1 MSSRRRPIL
10 SPPGRGSTASPVR
23 ARRGAASRNDARIS
37 AASPASGRD
46 SRRLPASTV
55 TVCSPDHSTATPR
68 ARTSS
73 ISVVTSRI
81 RGTLSIT
88 TLPGASREAARRGSA
103 SFLFPLGVTSPPIGW
118 PPSITKRSA
127 AVESIEGVAKEEST
141 LKDAAKPKQC
151 QAVSG
156 LLTFP
161 SDATLPRP
169 ELPPLCKA
177 FMAVRTF
184 PGLLALVHQLEIT
197 GARTIVACALPRLPA
212 V

>member
-1 MSSRRRPIL
+1 
-10 SPPGRGSTASPVR
+10 A
-23 ARRGAASRNDARIS
+23 ARE
-37 AASPASGRD
+37 ASGRD
-46 SRRLPASTV
+46 SRRPSASIV
-55 TVCSPDHSTATPR
+55 TVCSADHSTDTPR
-68 ARTSS
+68 ALTSS
-73 ISVVTSRI
+73 IRVVTSRI

-88 TLPGASREAARRGSA
+88 TSPGASREAARRGRA

-151 QAVSG
+151 QAVSA

-161 SDATLPRP
+161 SCPGSSGP

-177 FMAVRTF
+177 FMAVRSF
-184 PGLLALVHQLEIT
+184 PGLLALVHQLGNT
-197 GARTIVACALPRLPA
+197 S
-212 V
+212 